1 MLICSIP
8 PCGACLSFGL
18 TACGAFRLGVNFFG
32 DFLALL
38 AATFDAGSGED
49 P

>member
-18 TACGAFRLGVNFFG
+18 TACGIFRFNFFG

-38 AATFDAGSGED
+38 AATFDAGSGDD